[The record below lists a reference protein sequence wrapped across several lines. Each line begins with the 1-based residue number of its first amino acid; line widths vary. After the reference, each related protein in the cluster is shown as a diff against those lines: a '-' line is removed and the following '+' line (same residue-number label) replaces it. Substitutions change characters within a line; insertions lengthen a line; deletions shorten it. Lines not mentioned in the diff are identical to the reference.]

1 MAVHLPVARARTAGT
16 ERAGRR
22 RLVRQRTVAGW
33 LCLAPF
39 LVVNLLVIVGPSVAT
54 VYYSFTDWTGVG
66 GAAFVGLENFRQ
78 LAGDGNFHNALAHV
92 AQWTAFFLTVPI
104 AMALLGSYL
113 LSQVKRFQ
121 ILFRL
126 IYFIPYTIASVVTA
140 SVWEN
145 IYDGNRGLVPLLA
158 DAGVSPLEGVA
169 LLGNKQT
176 ALPAVA
182 WVDTWHWWGFL
193 VIVFLAA
200 MQSVDAE
207 LYDAVRI
214 DGGGRWREFRDVTIP
229 AIRPTL
235 VFVVLITVIGSLL
248 AFDYIYIMTQGGP
261 AGATDVV
268 GTLLYERAFRL
279 FEAGYA
285 AAMGLSMTLLSAVL
299 MVVYLQLRRR
309 GWEV

>member
-78 LAGDGNFHNALAHV
+78 LAATAISTTPLRTSRSGR
-92 AQWTAFFLTVPI
+92 AFFLTVRSRGPSS
-104 AMALLGSYL
+104 APTCSRRSSGSRSCSGSSTHPLHDRQRRHRVGLGEHL
-113 LSQVKRFQ
+113 RRQPRPGPPA
-121 ILFRL
+121 RRR
-126 IYFIPYTIASVVTA
+126 
-140 SVWEN
+140 
-145 IYDGNRGLVPLLA
+145 RGLA
-158 DAGVSPLEGVA
+158 LEGVA

-193 VIVFLAA
+193 VIVFLRRC
-200 MQSVDAE
+200 S
-207 LYDAVRI
+207 RSTPSCTT
-214 DGGGRWREFRDVTIP
+214 RC
-229 AIRPTL
+229 
-235 VFVVLITVIGSLL
+235 GS
-248 AFDYIYIMTQGGP
+248 T
-261 AGATDVV
+261 
-268 GTLLYERAFRL
+268 
-279 FEAGYA
+279 A
-285 AAMGLSMTLLSAVL
+285 AAGGASSGTSPCRAAG
-299 MVVYLQLRRR
+299 RRSCSSS
-309 GWEV
+309 